1 MPPGDRPWWRWSPLI
16 LRRRRVRSLRRR
28 RKTQVTMMRR
38 WPVCG
43 DVQAVE
49 GLFIHNRED
58 CSKHRRRTL
67 THGTLPGQEIIHHP
81 TQTQVC
87 THNVKSILWN
97 YFRLWTSA
105 VNILP
110 KTTKS
115 TKTIRNTVNVEAV
128 RIVSRKSPRIKVF
141 DPRTI

>member
-1 MPPGDRPWWRWSPLI
+1 MPAGDRAWWRWSPLI

-28 RKTQVTMMRR
+28 RRRRTQVTKMRR
-38 WPVCG
+38 RPVCG

-49 GLFIHNRED
+49 GLFIHNRGD

-67 THGTLPGQEIIHHP
+67 THGTLPDQEVIHHP
-81 TQTQVC
+81 TQTHVC
-87 THNVKSILWN
+87 TCNVKSILWN

-115 TKTIRNTVNVEAV
+115 TKTIRNTVNVVAV
-128 RIVSRKSPRIKVF
+128 RIVSRKNPRIKVF
-141 DPRTI
+141 EG

>member
-1 MPPGDRPWWRWSPLI
+1 MPAGGRPWWRWIPLT

-28 RKTQVTMMRR
+28 RRTQVTKMRR
-38 WPVCG
+38 QLVCG

-49 GLFIHNRED
+49 GLVIHNRED
-58 CSKHRRRTL
+58 CSKPRRRTM
-67 THGTLPGQEIIHHP
+67 THGTLPDQEIIHYP

-87 THNVKSILWN
+87 TCNVKSILWN

-105 VNILP
+105 VNILL

-115 TKTIRNTVNVEAV
+115 TKTIRNTVNVVAV

-141 DPRTI
+141 EG

>member
-1 MPPGDRPWWRWSPLI
+1 MPAGDRAWWRWIPRI

-28 RKTQVTMMRR
+28 TQVTKMRR
-38 WPVCG
+38 RLVCG

-49 GLFIHNRED
+49 GLVIHNRED
-58 CSKHRRRTL
+58 CSKPRRRTL
-67 THGTLPGQEIIHHP
+67 THGTLPDQEIIHHP

-87 THNVKSILWN
+87 TCNVKSILWN

-115 TKTIRNTVNVEAV
+115 TKTIRNTVNVVAV
-128 RIVSRKSPRIKVF
+128 RIVPRKSPRIKVC